1 MSLNALFNTG
11 LTFDDLEP
19 DADDGQVNRAHS
31 IHVAHSG
38 RWDVP
43 VRPVYR
49 IDFPRHRS
57 RMNDSGTLDVA
68 GVYNFDDF
76 PAAVGIPVFHQ
87 GREQTDSRRDDPTVS
102 SISATLLF
110 ELERLFKKP
119 ANLVLDTI
127 LQDSGRREDASHPE
141 VISLKTITDQF
152 RDAYTQKLASSPTG
166 KPILEMDYAARRQ
179 NHWDARFMDAMYGKR
194 LHGLLRDA
202 LKNL

>member
-31 IHVAHSG
+31 THVIRFGPWSM
-38 RWDVP
+38 P
-43 VRPVYR
+43 VRPVHEIEFGNSSGMNESGVLSVGGVYHFP
-49 IDFPRHRS
+49 DFPR
-57 RMNDSGTLDVA
+57 
-68 GVYNFDDF
+68 
-76 PAAVGIPVFHQ
+76 AVGISTFQQ

-152 RDAYTQKLASSPTG
+152 REAYAQKLASSPTG

-179 NHWDARFMDAMYGKR
+179 DHHSTQFMDAMYGKR
-194 LHGLLRDA
+194 LHGLLRAA
-202 LKNL
+202 LKNR

>member
-19 DADDGQVNRAHS
+19 DAEDGQVNRAHS

-38 RWDVP
+38 LWSMP
-43 VRPVYR
+43 VRPVYEIR
-49 IDFPRHRS
+49 FGS
-57 RMNDSGTLDVA
+57 RAEMNESGTLNVA

-127 LQDSGRREDASHPE
+127 LQNSGRREDASHPE

-152 RDAYTQKLASSPTG
+152 REAYIQKLATSPTG

-179 NHWDARFMDAMYGKR
+179 DHHSTQFMDAMYGKR
-194 LHGLLRDA
+194 LHGLLRAA